1 MEEQRSQMI
10 QERSSLEGGRAEN
23 FLLLGVHML
32 NSRVN
37 ILNT

>member
-23 FLLLGVHML
+23 FLHMF